1 MLGRSCRRFSS
12 GFGGPSVS
20 GGSSGSGSSGGSLG
34 LGTEWFPVLPLLSS
48 FGLLGILMP
57 CGLSDDNG
65 SIVLLYGT
73 ENVQLPIVS

>member
-57 CGLSDDNG
+57 CGLSHGIENN
-65 SIVLLYGT
+65 VLLYGI
-73 ENVQLPIVS
+73 ERVQLP